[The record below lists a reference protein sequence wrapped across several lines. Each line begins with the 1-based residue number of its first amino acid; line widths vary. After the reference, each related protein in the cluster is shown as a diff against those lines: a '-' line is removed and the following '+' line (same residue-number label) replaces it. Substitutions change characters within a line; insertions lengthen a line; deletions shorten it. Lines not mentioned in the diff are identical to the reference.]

1 MKDYIVIDVMEH
13 EIYRFSNEIEMG
25 MALDGI
31 LDYRDRIEIPYK
43 IVKYNFGRIISI
55 RDI

>member
-1 MKDYIVIDVMEH
+1 MKNYIVIDVMEH

-31 LDYRDRIEIPYK
+31 LEYRDRIEIPYK
-43 IVKYNFGRIISI
+43 LVNYNFGKIIAIRSI
-55 RDI
+55 

>member
-31 LDYRDRIEIPYK
+31 LDYCDRIEIPYK